1 MEEVLVALEK
11 LAPELVRVFGSAKN
25 GELECYADLKCFVV
39 LIFSPFE

>member
-1 MEEVLVALEK
+1 MQEVLVALEK

-25 GELECYADLKCFVV
+25 GELEWCSDLKCFVA